1 MAITM
6 TMHWT
11 RVTREQYLAA
21 LDEIKWET
29 NVPKGA
35 RFHVASFGDDGFRVT
50 DIWESAE
57 DFQKFVETRLMPG
70 TQKVGIQGQPE
81 VVIGEVVR
89 VFHPAYNE
97 K

>member
-6 TMHWT
+6 TMRWPG
-11 RVTREQYLAA
+11 VTKEQYLAA
-21 LDEIKWET
+21 LKEIDWE
-29 NVPKGA
+29 NDIPKGA

-50 DIWESAE
+50 DIWETAE
-57 DFQKFVETRLMPG
+57 DFQNFVNSRLIPG

-81 VVIGEVVR
+81 VVIGEVAR